1 MVRMRSF
8 GDACTKSIKTAT
20 GMRITKTQLMRILLL
35 GGRSWIIKSA
45 NFRVSQVYLL
55 RRCKDNFLSLILL
68 KLLMGYVANTY
79 KLLKS
84 T

>member
-45 NFRVSQVYLL
+45 NFRVLYIV
-55 RRCKDNFLSLILL
+55 
-68 KLLMGYVANTY
+68 
-79 KLLKS
+79 
-84 T
+84 